1 MAFTYVR
8 HNSPRLRQGE
18 IIDKLFEFKLQI
30 PEQQSIDD
38 VRKSAKFDP
47 IVHPS
52 VIVVSQDCDLEWDYK
67 ARFEG
72 ASVHKLIAHVLCCSL
87 FSRYEITDETKQK
100 TRMFGLVRQYQ
111 DERFHYL
118 AEAPVNGTEDTL
130 PEMVA
135 DFKTVFS
142 VPTEFVYWLVSTG
155 QAVRK
160 GGLLSPYLEHFMDR
174 LYHFLGRVA
183 TPE

>member
-8 HNSPRLRQGE
+8 HNSPFLRQGE
-18 IIDKLFEFKLQI
+18 IIDNLFEFKLQI
-30 PEQQSIDD
+30 PAQESIDY
-38 VRKSAKFDP
+38 VRKRAKFDP
-47 IVHPS
+47 ISHPS

-72 ASVHKLIAHVLCCSL
+72 ASVHKLIAHILCCSL

-100 TRMFGLVRQYQ
+100 SRMFELLKQNQ
-111 DERFHYL
+111 DERYYYL

-142 VPTEFVYWLVSTG
+142 LPTEFVYWLVSTG
-155 QAVRK
+155 QAIRK